1 MAEHNAEKW
10 LEDCGKPATITIVP
24 TKDGIQLALRF
35 GEEKANLAEPTMVQ
49 GLALVG
55 CEAIRKAIRDQLDVR
70 SEEVVRMNEQDQT
83 SH

>member
-1 MAEHNAEKW
+1 MAENNVEQW
-10 LEDCGKPATITIVP
+10 LADCGKPATITILP

-35 GEEKANLAEPTMVQ
+35 GEEKANLEKPTMVQ

-70 SEEVVRMNEQDQT
+70 SEEVVRMDAQDQK